1 VGPDRASAVAEI
13 IGSAAVGRRRGDHP
27 LRPTTPAV
35 RRRED
40 LHRHRGV
47 AVLVTAIASE
57 IVGADVGMPKERARG
72 GVVSPDL
79 FLVIEGGL
87 TLCTRYDH
95 RSLPTALVEDGGW
108 RGVVQ
113 AGGCDADESI
123 ED

>member
-1 VGPDRASAVAEI
+1 MN
-13 IGSAAVGRRRGDHP
+13 
-27 LRPTTPAV
+27 
-35 RRRED
+35 
-40 LHRHRGV
+40 RHRGV

-95 RSLPTALVEDGGW
+95 RSLPAALVEDGGW

-113 AGGCDADESI
+113 AGGRDADESI
-123 ED
+123 EDRVREGELHLGTECRGQVRVVDPLPIAPQKERLLPPQV